1 MTNSILEE
9 VWAVKDRLGEES
21 GGNIHVFCQQARDWA
36 LKGLPCGIDVRS
48 PSEFRGHFDDKD
60 LRVKLVLREEL
71 ETHGGTQD

>member
-9 VWAVKDRLGEES
+9 VWAVKNRLGEES
-21 GGNIHVFCQQARDWA
+21 CGNIHVFCQQARDWT

-48 PSEFRGHFDDKD
+48 PSEIRGHFDDKD